1 MKMTERSKSNL
12 LQALTSL
19 PLGREAPYRQR
30 RATQIA
36 ALVAAALFM
45 ENLDGAII
53 VTALPQMAQ
62 SFGTDPVSLNIG
74 VTVYMLT
81 LAVFIPV
88 SGWLADRFGARRV
101 FAAAIA
107 IFTGASVLC
116 GFSQGQWSF
125 IACRVLQGAGGAMMI
140 PVGRLVMLRATEKRD
155 LVRLISY
162 IALSGLIAPVLG
174 PPVGG
179 AITTYLGWRWI
190 FFLNVPLGLIGIG
203 FALALI
209 GRERAAAPQRF
220 DLVGFLL
227 CGGACI
233 ALTYGLE
240 LLGHAPTPW
249 LAMTVFVGA
258 GLALGALAIR
268 HLRCAKA
275 PLIDLRALGIRSFA
289 VTLGGGSLFR
299 MSVTAVPF
307 LLPLM
312 FQLGFG
318 LDAFVSGLLVLA
330 LFGGSLG
337 MKVVTTRALRR
348 FGFRQVLLVN
358 GAVTTLTIL
367 GCAALTPATP
377 YAVMGVVLFAGGLAR
392 SLQFSAFNSLGFADM
407 PETQMNAANGV
418 ASVAQQLS
426 LAGGI
431 TMGVIALRLAGL
443 LHHDITMGP
452 TTADFH
458 VAFILIALLTA
469 ISTLDALTLP
479 QDAGAAVSGRGA
491 PTS

>member
-116 GFSQGQWSF
+116 GFSQEQWSF

-190 FFLNVPLGLIGIG
+190 FFRN
-203 FALALI
+203 
-209 GRERAAAPQRF
+209 RA
-220 DLVGFLL
+220 
-227 CGGACI
+227 
-233 ALTYGLE
+233 
-240 LLGHAPTPW
+240 
-249 LAMTVFVGA
+249 
-258 GLALGALAIR
+258 
-268 HLRCAKA
+268 
-275 PLIDLRALGIRSFA
+275 
-289 VTLGGGSLFR
+289 
-299 MSVTAVPF
+299 
-307 LLPLM
+307 
-312 FQLGFG
+312 
-318 LDAFVSGLLVLA
+318 
-330 LFGGSLG
+330 
-337 MKVVTTRALRR
+337 
-348 FGFRQVLLVN
+348 
-358 GAVTTLTIL
+358 
-367 GCAALTPATP
+367 
-377 YAVMGVVLFAGGLAR
+377 
-392 SLQFSAFNSLGFADM
+392 
-407 PETQMNAANGV
+407 
-418 ASVAQQLS
+418 
-426 LAGGI
+426 
-431 TMGVIALRLAGL
+431 
-443 LHHDITMGP
+443 
-452 TTADFH
+452 
-458 VAFILIALLTA
+458 
-469 ISTLDALTLP
+469 
-479 QDAGAAVSGRGA
+479 
-491 PTS
+491 